1 MTASA
6 APAGLRETQRWP
18 TSAGARRRRI
28 RRATIARYII
38 LGIFAVGFLLP
49 LYVMISASLKPTLQ
63 ATVDRMWEPPF
74 PIDLSGLSTAWTR
87 MSPNLLNSFLVV
99 IPATIIT
106 SLIGCMNGYLLS
118 KVRFPFSNLVFV
130 LVIFGM
136 YIPFQAVLIPLVRFL
151 QSLGLYTTLLGLIL
165 THVIYGLTIGTLIFR
180 NYFMAIPDELVE
192 AAAMDGA
199 GVLRTFWS
207 VFLPLSI
214 PGFVVCAIFQFTNQ
228 WNDFLLGLVIVPAP
242 SVQPVTVA
250 LNNLAGS
257 TSVDWN
263 VVMAGALIAAIP
275 TLLVYIFAGR
285 YFVRGLTAGSVK

>member
-87 MSPNLLNSFLVV
+87 LSPNLLNSFLVV
-99 IPATIIT
+99 IPATIFT

-207 VFLPLSI
+207 VFLPLAI
-214 PGFVVCAIFQFTNQ
+214 PGFVVCAIFNFTNQ

-242 SVQPVTVA
+242 TVQPVTVA
-250 LNNLAGS
+250 LNNLSGS
-257 TSVDWN
+257 TSTDWN